1 MLFAL
6 FWQLARILVWKEEGI
21 NPIYLNEKEKGER
34 YNLYVNKCQVLK
46 IIDLLKMSFRINLKC
61 NVHNILISI
70 LHAHCNN

>member
-34 YNLYVNKCQVLK
+34 YNLYVNK
-46 IIDLLKMSFRINLKC
+46 
-61 NVHNILISI
+61 
-70 LHAHCNN
+70 